1 MAATSK
7 DNLSSSHTKTSGS
20 MPELIG
26 RSAMED
32 YFPGVLYGK
41 TLANLAS
48 QGRGPRAYKI
58 GRRVYY
64 KSEDLMQ
71 WIEAN
76 SAPILSIDAPL

>member
-7 DNLSSSHTKTSGS
+7 NLSSSHTKAFGS
-20 MPELIG
+20 IPELIG
-26 RSAMED
+26 RSAVRD
-32 YFPGVLYGK
+32 YFPGVLHGK

-48 QGRGPRAYKI
+48 QGRGPRAYKM

-64 KSEDLMQ
+64 RYEDLML

-76 SAPILSIDAPL
+76 SEPILSIDAPV

>member
-7 DNLSSSHTKTSGS
+7 NLSSSHTKASGP

-26 RSAMED
+26 RSAIDD

-41 TLANLAS
+41 TLANLAA

-64 KSEDLMQ
+64 KYDDLMQ

-76 SAPILSIDAPL
+76 SDPILSVDAPV